1 LASFSRKIDGWLLK
15 ICVVA
20 VNEIFT
26 FAAGTS
32 FQEQP
37 IIMLKLKSVRPEWV
51 TLIASAFLL
60 SGFNSVLWQH
70 LFDITAADGQGIAM
84 RVAFGVMILAV
95 FNIVLT
101 LLAFRFV
108 MKPVLTLIFLVSA
121 GVAYFMS
128 QYGVLIDA
136 GMLRN
141 FAETNATEV
150 RDLLSVKLFV
160 YIALLGILPSWLLW
174 QIPVNYRRWHRE
186 LLSKVL
192 VSVASVAVIGGVAL
206 VNYQGLSSLFRN
218 HHELRLMVVPSNYIG
233 ASVGYLR
240 EQVVSARQPFTK
252 LGEDAQRNPAWQT
265 HGRKS
270 LTVLVVGESARAE
283 NFGILGYHRDTTP
296 KLDKEAGLIAFTDVH
311 SCGTETAVSV
321 PCMFSNMGRKDYNAS
336 KAKNEEGLLDVLK
349 HAGLEVIW
357 RDNQSGC
364 KGTCDRVT
372 VDDVS
377 NLKDPVLCANSE
389 CRDEILLQ
397 GLQHFIDTLDKDTV
411 LVLHQMGSHGPEYFK
426 RYPKEYE
433 HFTPV
438 CESNALNNCS
448 RESIVN
454 GYDNTLVYTDHV
466 LSTLIDLLRSNQ
478 DKVDTAMLY
487 LSDHG
492 ESLGE
497 YNLFLHGTPYM
508 LAPEQ
513 QKHVAMLAWFSDSYQ
528 KSFSVDTH
536 CLQLS
541 REKPL
546 SQDNLFHSM
555 LGLLEVNSK
564 VYNPQLDMFAGC
576 RGAVI
581 DGVLAKE

>member
-1 LASFSRKIDGWLLK
+1 MFKIK
-15 ICVVA
+15 
-20 VNEIFT
+20 
-26 FAAGTS
+26 AA
-32 FQEQP
+32 
-37 IIMLKLKSVRPEWV
+37 RPEWV

-60 SGFNSVLWQH
+60 AGYNAVLWQH
-70 LFDITAADGQGIAM
+70 LFDITASDVRGIGM
-84 RVAFGVMILAV
+84 RVAFGVMILCA
-95 FNIVLT
+95 FNLILT
-101 LLAFRFV
+101 LLAFRPVF
-108 MKPVLTLIFLVSA
+108 KPVLTLMFMASA

-128 QYGVLIDA
+128 QYGVLVDA

-141 FAETNATEV
+141 FAETNASEV
-150 RDLLSVKLFV
+150 RDLLSIKLLA
-160 YIALLGILPSWLLW
+160 YNLLLGVLPSFILW
-174 QIPVNYRRWHRE
+174 KTPISYRRWHRE

-192 VSVASVAVIGGVAL
+192 VAGASAVVIGGVAL

-233 ASVGYLR
+233 ASIGYLR
-240 EQVVSARQPFTK
+240 EQVKSAQQPFVK
-252 LGEDAQRNPAWQT
+252 LGEDAQRNPTWQT

-283 NFGILGYHRDTTP
+283 NFGILGYGRDTTP
-296 KLDKEAGLIAFTDVH
+296 KLDQEAGLIAFTDVH

-321 PCMFSNMGRKDYNAS
+321 PCMFSNMGRKDYDAS

-349 HAGLEVIW
+349 HAGLDVIW

-372 VDDVS
+372 LEDVS
-377 NLKDPVLCANSE
+377 NFKDPVLCANSE

-433 HFTPV
+433 RFTPV

-466 LSTLIDLLRSNQ
+466 LSTLIDLLRNNQ
-478 DKVDTAMLY
+478 EKVDTAMLY

-497 YNLFLHGTPYM
+497 YNLYLHGTPYM
-508 LAPEQ
+508 LAPDQ

-528 KSFSVDTH
+528 KAFSVDTH

-564 VYNPQLDMFAGC
+564 VYNPDLDLFAGC
-576 RGAVI
+576 RGAVV
-581 DGVLAKE
+581 DGVLAKD

>member
-1 LASFSRKIDGWLLK
+1 
-15 ICVVA
+15 
-20 VNEIFT
+20 
-26 FAAGTS
+26 
-32 FQEQP
+32 
-37 IIMLKLKSVRPEWV
+37 MLKLKAVRPEWV

-60 SGFNSVLWQH
+60 IGCNVVLWQH
-70 LFDITAADGQGIAM
+70 LFEITGADGKGIAM
-84 RVAFGVMILAV
+84 RVAFGVMILAA

-101 LLAFRFV
+101 FLAFRPLL
-108 MKPVLTLIFLVSA
+108 KPLLTLIFLVSA
-121 GVAYFMS
+121 SVAYFMS
-128 QYGVLIDA
+128 QYGVMIDA
-136 GMLRN
+136 GMFRN

-150 RDLLSVKLFV
+150 RDLLSLKLFA
-160 YIALLGILPSWLLW
+160 YILLLGVLPSFLLW
-174 QIPVNYRRWHRE
+174 KLPINYRRWHRE
-186 LLSKVL
+186 LLSKVI

-206 VNYQGLSSLFRN
+206 ANYQGLSSLFRN
-218 HHELRLMVVPSNYIG
+218 HHEIRLMLVPSNYIG
-233 ASVGYLR
+233 ASAGYLR
-240 EQVVSARQPFTK
+240 EQVVSAQQPFVK
-252 LGEDAQRNPAWQT
+252 IGEDAQRNPDLKLQP
-265 HGRKS
+265 RKS

-283 NFGILGYHRDTTP
+283 NFGILGYNRDTTP
-296 KLDKEAGLIAFTDVH
+296 QLDKEAGLIAFTDVH

-321 PCMFSNMGRKDYNAS
+321 PCMFSNMGRKDYDAS

-349 HAGLEVIW
+349 RAGIDVIW

-372 VDDVS
+372 LQDVS
-377 NLKDPVLCANSE
+377 NLKDPALCANSE

-397 GLQHFIDTLDKDTV
+397 GLQSFIDHLDKDTV

-466 LSTLIDLLRSNQ
+466 LSSLIDVLRSNQ

-513 QKHVAMLAWFSDSYQ
+513 QKHVAMLAWFSDNYQ
-528 KSFSVDTH
+528 KAYSVDTH
-536 CLQLS
+536 CLQMS
-541 REKPL
+541 RDKPL

-555 LGLLEVNSK
+555 LGLLEVKSK
-564 VYNPQLDMFAGC
+564 VYQPDLDMFAGC

>member
-1 LASFSRKIDGWLLK
+1 
-15 ICVVA
+15 
-20 VNEIFT
+20 
-26 FAAGTS
+26 
-32 FQEQP
+32 
-37 IIMLKLKSVRPEWV
+37 MLKLKAVRPEWV
-51 TLIASAFLL
+51 TLFASAFLL
-60 SGFNSVLWQH
+60 LGFNLVLWQH
-70 LFDITAADGQGIAM
+70 LFEITAADGKGIAM
-84 RVAFGVMILAV
+84 RVAFGVMILAA

-101 LLAFRFV
+101 LFAFRPLL
-108 MKPVLTLIFLVSA
+108 KPVLTLLFFVSA

-128 QYGVLIDA
+128 QYGVMIDA
-136 GMLRN
+136 GMFRN
-141 FAETNATEV
+141 FAETNVTEV
-150 RDLLSVKLFV
+150 RDLLSLKLFA
-160 YIALLGILPSWLLW
+160 YIVLLGVLPCLWLW
-174 QIPVNYRRWHRE
+174 KVPVIYRRWHRE
-186 LLSKVL
+186 LFSKVV
-192 VSVASVAVIGGVAL
+192 VSAASAAVIGVVAL
-206 VNYQGLSSLFRN
+206 ANYQGLSSLFRN
-218 HHELRLMVVPSNYIG
+218 HHEIRLMLVPSNYIG
-233 ASVGYLR
+233 ASIGYLQ
-240 EQVVSARQPFTK
+240 EQVVSAQQPFIK
-252 LGEDAQRNPAWQT
+252 IGEDAQRNPDLQFQP
-265 HGRKS
+265 RKS
-270 LTVLVVGESARAE
+270 LTVLVVGESARAQ
-283 NFGILGYHRDTTP
+283 NFGILGYDRDTTP
-296 KLDKEAGLIAFTDVH
+296 QLNKEAGLIAFTDVH

-321 PCMFSNMGRKDYNAS
+321 PCMFSNMGRKNYNAS

-349 HAGLEVIW
+349 RAGIDVIW

-372 VDDVS
+372 VQDVS
-377 NLKDPVLCANSE
+377 KLQDPALCANSE

-397 GLQHFIDTLDKDTV
+397 GLQNFIDHLDKDTV
-411 LVLHQMGSHGPEYFK
+411 LVLHQMGSHCPDYFK

-466 LSTLIDLLRSNQ
+466 LASLIDVLRSNQ

-513 QKHVAMLAWFSDSYQ
+513 QKHVAMLAWFSDNYQ
-528 KSFSVDTH
+528 KAYSVDTH
-536 CLQLS
+536 CLQMS
-541 REKPL
+541 RDKPL

-555 LGLLEVNSK
+555 LGLLEVRSS
-564 VYNPQLDMFAGC
+564 VYQPALDMFAGC

>member
-1 LASFSRKIDGWLLK
+1 MLK
-15 ICVVA
+15 INA
-20 VNEIFT
+20 
-26 FAAGTS
+26 
-32 FQEQP
+32 
-37 IIMLKLKSVRPEWV
+37 VRPEWV
-51 TLIASAFLL
+51 TLIASTLLLTAFNL
-60 SGFNSVLWQH
+60 VLWQH
-70 LFDITAADGQGIAM
+70 LFAITASDGKGLAM
-84 RVAFGVMILAV
+84 RVAFGVMILAA
-95 FNIVLT
+95 FNLVLT
-101 LLAFRFV
+101 LLAFRAV
-108 MKPVLTLIFLVSA
+108 MKPMLTLIFMVSA

-128 QYGVLIDA
+128 QYGVLIDI

-141 FAETNATEV
+141 FAQTNATEV
-150 RDLLSVKLFV
+150 RDLLSIKLIV
-160 YIALLGILPSWLLW
+160 YMLLLGILPSWLLW
-174 QIPVNYRRWHRE
+174 KTPISYRRWRHE

-192 VSVASVAVIGGVAL
+192 ISVASVAVVGSVAL
-206 VNYQGLSSLFRN
+206 INYQGLSSLFRN

-233 ASVGYLR
+233 ATASYLR
-240 EQVVSARQPFTK
+240 EQVVSARQPFVK
-252 LGEDAQRNPAWQT
+252 VGEDAERAPAWQT
-265 HGRKS
+265 HARRS

-283 NFGILGYHRDTTP
+283 NFGILGYDRDTTP
-296 KLDKEAGLIAFTDVH
+296 TLDKEPGLIAFTDVH

-321 PCMFSNMGRKDYNAS
+321 PCMFSNMGRKAYDAS
-336 KAKNEEGLLDVLK
+336 TAKNEESLLDVLK
-349 HAGLEVIW
+349 HAGLDVIW

-372 VDDVS
+372 FQDVS
-377 NLKDPVLCANSE
+377 NLKDPVLCAHSE

-426 RYPKEYE
+426 RYPKAYE
-433 HFTPV
+433 RFTPV
-438 CESNALNNCS
+438 CDSNALNNCS

-478 DKVDTAMLY
+478 DKIDTAMLY

-497 YNLFLHGTPYM
+497 YNLFLHGTPYL

-528 KSFSVDTH
+528 QSFSVDTH

-541 REKPL
+541 RDKPL

-555 LGLLEVNSK
+555 LGLLEIHSK
-564 VYNPQLDMFAGC
+564 VYHQDLDLFAGC

>member
-1 LASFSRKIDGWLLK
+1 
-15 ICVVA
+15 
-20 VNEIFT
+20 
-26 FAAGTS
+26 
-32 FQEQP
+32 
-37 IIMLKLKSVRPEWV
+37 MLKLKAVRPEWV

-60 SGFNSVLWQH
+60 IGCNVVLWQH
-70 LFDITAADGQGIAM
+70 LFEITGADGKGIAM
-84 RVAFGVMILAV
+84 RVAFGVMILAA

-101 LLAFRFV
+101 FLAFRPLL
-108 MKPVLTLIFLVSA
+108 KPLLTLIFLVSA
-121 GVAYFMS
+121 SVAYFMS
-128 QYGVLIDA
+128 QYGVMIDA
-136 GMLRN
+136 GMFRN

-150 RDLLSVKLFV
+150 RDLLSLKLFA
-160 YIALLGILPSWLLW
+160 YILLLGVLPSFLLW
-174 QIPVNYRRWHRE
+174 KLPINYRRWHRE
-186 LLSKVL
+186 LLSKVI

-206 VNYQGLSSLFRN
+206 ANYQGLSSLFRN
-218 HHELRLMVVPSNYIG
+218 HHEIRLMLVPSNYIG
-233 ASVGYLR
+233 ASAGYLR
-240 EQVVSARQPFTK
+240 EQVVSAQQPFVK
-252 LGEDAQRNPAWQT
+252 IGEDAQRNPDLNLQP
-265 HGRKS
+265 RKS

-283 NFGILGYHRDTTP
+283 NFGILGYNRDTTP
-296 KLDKEAGLIAFTDVH
+296 QLDKEAGLIAFTDVH

-321 PCMFSNMGRKDYNAS
+321 PCMFSNMGRKDYDAS

-349 HAGLEVIW
+349 RAGIDVIW

-372 VDDVS
+372 LQDVS
-377 NLKDPVLCANSE
+377 NLKDPALCANSE

-397 GLQHFIDTLDKDTV
+397 GLQSFIDHLDKDTV

-466 LSTLIDLLRSNQ
+466 LSSLIDVLRSNQ

-513 QKHVAMLAWFSDSYQ
+513 QKHVAMLAWFSDNYQ
-528 KSFSVDTH
+528 KAYSVDTH
-536 CLQLS
+536 CLQMS
-541 REKPL
+541 RDKPL

-555 LGLLEVNSK
+555 LGLLEVKSK
-564 VYNPQLDMFAGC
+564 VYQSDLDMFAGC

>member
-1 LASFSRKIDGWLLK
+1 
-15 ICVVA
+15 
-20 VNEIFT
+20 
-26 FAAGTS
+26 
-32 FQEQP
+32 
-37 IIMLKLKSVRPEWV
+37 MLKLQAVRPEWV
-51 TLIASAFLL
+51 TLCASAFFLA
-60 SGFNSVLWQH
+60 GFNFVLWQH
-70 LFDITAADGQGIAM
+70 LFAITSTDAKGIAL
-84 RVAFGVMILAV
+84 RVAFGAMIFAA

-101 LLAFRFV
+101 FLAFRRV
-108 MKPVLTLIFLVSA
+108 LKPVLILLFLISA
-121 GVAYFMS
+121 SVAYFMS

-141 FAETNATEV
+141 FAETNVTEV
-150 RDLLSVKLFV
+150 RDLLSLKLLA
-160 YIALLGILPSWLLW
+160 YIVFLGVVPSWILW
-174 QIPVNYRRWHRE
+174 KVPVDYRRWHRE
-186 LLSKVL
+186 LFSKVI
-192 VSVASVAVIGGVAL
+192 VSFASVAVIGGVAL
-206 VNYQGLSSLFRN
+206 ANYQGLSSLFRN
-218 HHELRLMVVPSNYIG
+218 HHELRLMLVPSNYIG
-233 ASVGYLR
+233 ASAGYLR
-240 EQVVSARQPFTK
+240 EQVASAQQPFVK
-252 LGEDAQRNPAWQT
+252 IGEDAQRDVASQNHP
-265 HGRKS
+265 RKS

-283 NFGILGYHRDTTP
+283 NFGILGYDRDTTP
-296 KLDKEAGLIAFTDVH
+296 TLDKEAGLIAFTDVH

-321 PCMFSNMGRKDYNAS
+321 PCMFSNMGRKNYDAS

-349 HAGLEVIW
+349 RAGIDVIW

-364 KGTCDRVT
+364 KDTCNRVT
-372 VDDVS
+372 VQNVS
-377 NLKDPVLCANSE
+377 NLKDPTLCANSE

-397 GLQHFIDTLDKDTV
+397 GLQGFIDHLDKDTV

-466 LSTLIDLLRSNQ
+466 LSSLIDVLRSNQ

-528 KSFSVDTH
+528 KSYSVDTH
-536 CLQLS
+536 CLQMS
-541 REKPL
+541 RDKPL

-555 LGLLEVNSK
+555 LGLLEVHSS
-564 VYNPQLDMFAGC
+564 VYQQDLDMFAGC

>member
-1 LASFSRKIDGWLLK
+1 
-15 ICVVA
+15 
-20 VNEIFT
+20 
-26 FAAGTS
+26 
-32 FQEQP
+32 
-37 IIMLKLKSVRPEWV
+37 MLKFKAVRPEWV
-51 TLIASAFLL
+51 TLVSSAFLL
-60 SGFNSVLWQH
+60 AGFNLVLWQH
-70 LFDITAADGQGIAM
+70 LFDITAADGQGIVM
-84 RVAFGVMILAV
+84 RVAFGLMILAA

-101 LLAFRFV
+101 LLAFRPV
-108 MKPVLTLIFLVSA
+108 MKPVLTLIFLISA

-150 RDLLSVKLFV
+150 RDLLSLKLLV
-160 YIALLGILPSWLLW
+160 YILLLGVLPSWLLW
-174 QIPVNYRRWHRE
+174 KIPVNYRRWHRE

-233 ASVGYLR
+233 ASFGYLR
-240 EQVVSARQPFTK
+240 EQVVSARQPFAK
-252 LGEDAQRNPAWQT
+252 LGEDAQKKPAWQA
-265 HGRKS
+265 HDRKS

-283 NFGILGYHRDTTP
+283 NFGILGYDRDTTP
-296 KLDKEAGLIAFTDVH
+296 KLSKESGLIAFTDVH

-321 PCMFSNMGRKDYNAS
+321 PCMFSNMGRKDYDAS
-336 KAKNEEGLLDVLK
+336 KAKNQEGLLDVLK

-397 GLQHFIDTLDKDTV
+397 GMQHFIDTLNKDTV

-478 DKVDTAMLY
+478 GKVDTAMLY

-536 CLQLS
+536 CLQQN

-555 LGLLEVNSK
+555 LGLLEVNST
-564 VYNPQLDMFAGC
+564 VYNPGLDMFAGC
-576 RGAVI
+576 RGAMG
-581 DGVLAKE
+581 DGVLAKK

>member
-1 LASFSRKIDGWLLK
+1 
-15 ICVVA
+15 
-20 VNEIFT
+20 
-26 FAAGTS
+26 
-32 FQEQP
+32 
-37 IIMLKLKSVRPEWV
+37 MLKFKAVRPEWV
-51 TLIASAFLL
+51 TLVSSAFLL
-60 SGFNSVLWQH
+60 AGFNLVLWQH
-70 LFDITAADGQGIAM
+70 LFDITAADGQGIVM
-84 RVAFGVMILAV
+84 RVAFGLMILAA

-101 LLAFRFV
+101 LLAFRPV
-108 MKPVLTLIFLVSA
+108 MKPVLTLIFLISA

-150 RDLLSVKLFV
+150 RDLLSLKLFV
-160 YIALLGILPSWLLW
+160 YIVLLGVLPSWLLW
-174 QIPVNYRRWHRE
+174 KTPVNYRRWHRE

-233 ASVGYLR
+233 ASFGYLR
-240 EQVVSARQPFTK
+240 EQVVSARQPFAK
-252 LGEDAQRNPAWQT
+252 LGEDAQKKPAWQA
-265 HGRKS
+265 HDRKS

-283 NFGILGYHRDTTP
+283 NFGILGYDRDTTP
-296 KLDKEAGLIAFTDVH
+296 KLSKESGLIAFTDVH

-321 PCMFSNMGRKDYNAS
+321 PCMFSNMGRKDYDAS
-336 KAKNEEGLLDVLK
+336 KAKNQEGLLDVLK
-349 HAGLEVIW
+349 RAGLEVIW

-377 NLKDPVLCANSE
+377 DLKDPVLCANSE

-397 GLQHFIDTLDKDTV
+397 GMQHFIDTLNKDTV

-478 DKVDTAMLY
+478 GKVDTAMLY

-555 LGLLEVNSK
+555 LGLLEVNST
-564 VYNPQLDMFAGC
+564 VYNPGLDMFAGC
-576 RGAVI
+576 RGAMG
-581 DGVLAKE
+581 DGVLAKK

>member
-1 LASFSRKIDGWLLK
+1 MLK
-15 ICVVA
+15 IKA
-20 VNEIFT
+20 
-26 FAAGTS
+26 
-32 FQEQP
+32 
-37 IIMLKLKSVRPEWV
+37 VRPEWV

-60 SGFNSVLWQH
+60 TGFNLVLWQH
-70 LFDITAADGQGIAM
+70 LFEITASDVKGMVM
-84 RVAFGVMILAV
+84 RAAFGVMILAA

-101 LLAFRFV
+101 LLAFRPV
-108 MKPVLTLIFLVSA
+108 MKPVLTLIFMVSA

-141 FAETNATEV
+141 FAETNVTEV
-150 RDLLSVKLFV
+150 RGLLSIKLLV
-160 YIALLGILPSWLLW
+160 YIVLLGILPSWLLW
-174 QIPVNYRRWHRE
+174 VTPVNYRRWHRE
-186 LLSKVL
+186 LLSKLL
-192 VSVASVAVIGGVAL
+192 VSIASVAVLGGVAL

-218 HHELRLMVVPSNYIG
+218 HHELRLMVVPSNYMG
-233 ASVGYLR
+233 ASFGYLR
-240 EQVVSARQPFTK
+240 EQVVSARQPFVK
-252 LGEDAQRNPAWQT
+252 IGEDAERNPTGQT
-265 HGRKS
+265 HARKS

-283 NFGILGYHRDTTP
+283 NFGVLGYNRDTTP
-296 KLDKEAGLIAFTDVH
+296 RLEKEAGLIAFTDVH

-321 PCMFSNMGRKDYNAS
+321 PCMFSNMGRKDYNPS

-349 HAGLEVIW
+349 HAGLDVIW

-372 VDDVS
+372 LDDVS

-426 RYPKEYE
+426 RYPKAFE

-454 GYDNTLVYTDHV
+454 GYDNTLVYTDYV

-508 LAPEQ
+508 LAPDQ

-528 KSFSVDTH
+528 KSYSVDTH

-564 VYNPQLDMFAGC
+564 VYNPDLDMFAGC

>member
-1 LASFSRKIDGWLLK
+1 
-15 ICVVA
+15 
-20 VNEIFT
+20 
-26 FAAGTS
+26 
-32 FQEQP
+32 
-37 IIMLKLKSVRPEWV
+37 MLKLKAVRPEWV

-60 SGFNSVLWQH
+60 IGCNVVLWQH
-70 LFDITAADGQGIAM
+70 LFEITAADGKGIAM
-84 RVAFGVMILAV
+84 RVAFGVMILAA

-101 LLAFRFV
+101 LLAFRPLL
-108 MKPVLTLIFLVSA
+108 KPLLTLIFLISA

-128 QYGVLIDA
+128 QYGVMIDA
-136 GMLRN
+136 GMFRN

-150 RDLLSVKLFV
+150 RDLLSLKLFA
-160 YIALLGILPSWLLW
+160 YILLLGVLPSWLLW
-174 QIPVNYRRWHRE
+174 KVPVNYRRWHRE
-186 LLSKVL
+186 LFSKVI
-192 VSVASVAVIGGVAL
+192 VSVASAAVIGGVAL
-206 VNYQGLSSLFRN
+206 ANYQGLSSLFRN
-218 HHELRLMVVPSNYIG
+218 HHEIRLMLVPSNYIG
-233 ASVGYLR
+233 ASAGYLR
-240 EQVVSARQPFTK
+240 EQVVSARQPFIK
-252 LGEDAQRNPAWQT
+252 IGEDAERNPDFKFQP
-265 HGRKS
+265 RKS

-296 KLDKEAGLIAFTDVH
+296 TLDKEAGLIAFTDVH

-321 PCMFSNMGRKDYNAS
+321 PCMFSNMGRKDYDAS

-349 HAGLEVIW
+349 RAGIDVIW

-372 VDDVS
+372 LQDVS
-377 NLKDPVLCANSE
+377 NLKDPALCANSE

-397 GLQHFIDTLDKDTV
+397 GLQSFIDHLDKDTV

-466 LSTLIDLLRSNQ
+466 LSSLIDLLRSNQ

-513 QKHVAMLAWFSDSYQ
+513 QKHVAMLAWFSDNYQ
-528 KSFSVDTH
+528 KAYSVDTH
-536 CLQLS
+536 CLQMS
-541 REKPL
+541 RDKPL

-555 LGLLEVNSK
+555 LGLLEVKSK
-564 VYNPQLDMFAGC
+564 VYQPGLDMFAGC

-581 DGVLAKE
+581 DGVLAKD

>member
-1 LASFSRKIDGWLLK
+1 
-15 ICVVA
+15 
-20 VNEIFT
+20 
-26 FAAGTS
+26 
-32 FQEQP
+32 
-37 IIMLKLKSVRPEWV
+37 MLTIKAVRPEWV
-51 TLIASAFLL
+51 TLVASAFLL
-60 SGFNSVLWQH
+60 VGFNFILWQH
-70 LFDITAADGQGIAM
+70 LLVITAADGRGLLLCL
-84 RVAFGVMILAV
+84 AFAV
-95 FNIVLT
+95 IVFCAFNLVLT
-101 LLAFRFV
+101 LLAFR
-108 MKPVLTLIFLVSA
+108 PVLKPLLMLLFMISA
-121 GVAYFMS
+121 GVAYFMA
-128 QYGVLIDA
+128 QYGVLMDA

-150 RDLLSVKLFV
+150 RDLLSLKLFV
-160 YIALLGILPSWLLW
+160 YIGLLGVLPSWLLFKTP
-174 QIPVNYRRWHRE
+174 ISYRRWPRE
-186 LLSKVL
+186 LLSKLL
-192 VSVASVAVIGGVAL
+192 VGVASVAVLGAVAMI
-206 VNYQGLSSLFRN
+206 NYQGLSSLFRN
-218 HHELRLMVVPSNYIG
+218 HHELHLMVVPSNYIG
-233 ASVGYLR
+233 ASFGYLR
-240 EQVVSARQPFTK
+240 EQVASAKQPFIT
-252 LGEDAQRNPAWQT
+252 LGEDASRNPAWQT
-265 HGRKS
+265 HARKS

-296 KLDKEAGLIAFTDVH
+296 QLDKEAGLIAFTDVH

-321 PCMFSNMGRKDYNAS
+321 PCMFSNMGRKNYDAS

-349 HAGLEVIW
+349 RAGLEVIW

-372 VDDVS
+372 LQDVS
-377 NLKDPVLCANSE
+377 NLKDPSLCANSE

-466 LSTLIDLLRSNQ
+466 LSMLIDLLRANQ

-536 CLQLS
+536 CLQMS
-541 REKPL
+541 RDKPL

-564 VYNPQLDMFAGC
+564 VYNQDLDMFASC
-576 RGAVI
+576 RSAVI
-581 DGVLAKE
+581 DGVLAKD

>member
-1 LASFSRKIDGWLLK
+1 MI
-15 ICVVA
+15 
-20 VNEIFT
+20 
-26 FAAGTS
+26 FAA
-32 FQEQP
+32 
-37 IIMLKLKSVRPEWV
+37 
-51 TLIASAFLL
+51 
-60 SGFNSVLWQH
+60 
-70 LFDITAADGQGIAM
+70 
-84 RVAFGVMILAV
+84 

-101 LLAFRFV
+101 LLAFRPLL
-108 MKPVLTLIFLVSA
+108 KPVLTLLFMISA

-150 RDLLSVKLFV
+150 RGLLSIKLLI
-160 YIALLGILPSWLLW
+160 YIVLLGVLPSLVLW
-174 QIPVNYRRWHRE
+174 KTSINYRRWHRE
-186 LLSKVL
+186 LVSKVL

-233 ASVGYLR
+233 ASLGYLR
-240 EQVVSARQPFTK
+240 EQVASARQPFVAV
-252 LGEDAQRNPAWQT
+252 GVDAERNPVWQA

-283 NFGILGYHRDTTP
+283 NFGILGYDRDTTP
-296 KLDKEAGLIAFTDVH
+296 NLDKQPGLIAFTDVH

-349 HAGLEVIW
+349 RAGLDVIW

-372 VDDVS
+372 LQDVS
-377 NLKDPVLCANSE
+377 NLKDPVLCANNE

-411 LVLHQMGSHGPEYFK
+411 LVLHQMGSHGPEYYK

-433 HFTPV
+433 RFTPV

-466 LSTLIDLLRSNQ
+466 LSTLIDVLRSNQ

-536 CLQLS
+536 CLQMS

-564 VYNPQLDMFAGC
+564 VYNQDLDMFAGC

>member
-1 LASFSRKIDGWLLK
+1 MPLIKA
-15 ICVVA
+15 
-20 VNEIFT
+20 
-26 FAAGTS
+26 
-32 FQEQP
+32 
-37 IIMLKLKSVRPEWV
+37 VRPEWV
-51 TLIASAFLL
+51 TLVASAFLL
-60 SGFNSVLWQH
+60 LGFNVVLWQH
-70 LFDITAADGQGIAM
+70 LQAITTADARGLLM
-84 RVAFGVMILAV
+84 CLAFGVMIFCA
-95 FNIVLT
+95 FNLVLT
-101 LLAFRFV
+101 LVAFRPV
-108 MKPVLTLIFLVSA
+108 LKPVLMVLFLISA
-121 GVAYFMS
+121 GVAYFMA

-150 RDLLSVKLFV
+150 RDLLSLKLFA
-160 YIALLGILPSWLLW
+160 YIGLLGVLPSWLLFKTP
-174 QIPVNYRRWHRE
+174 INYRRWPKD
-186 LLSKVL
+186 LLSKLL
-192 VSVASVAVIGGVAL
+192 VGVASAAVIGVVAL
-206 VNYQGLSSLFRN
+206 ANYQGLSSLFRN
-218 HHELRLMVVPSNYIG
+218 HHELRLMIVPSNYIG
-233 ASVGYLR
+233 ASIGYLR
-240 EQVVSARQPFTK
+240 EQVASAKQPFIA
-252 LGEDAQRNPAWQT
+252 LGEDAIRNPAWQT
-265 HGRKS
+265 HARKS

-283 NFGILGYHRDTTP
+283 NFGILGYNRDTTP
-296 KLDKEAGLIAFTDVH
+296 KLNKEAGLIAFTDVH

-321 PCMFSNMGRKDYNAS
+321 PCMFSNMGRKNYDAS

-349 HAGLEVIW
+349 RAGLDVIW

-372 VDDVS
+372 LQDVS
-377 NLKDPVLCANSE
+377 NLKDPALCASSE

-466 LSTLIDLLRSNQ
+466 LSTLIDLLRANQ

-564 VYNPQLDMFAGC
+564 VYNPDLDMFASC

-581 DGVLAKE
+581 DGVLARE

>member
-1 LASFSRKIDGWLLK
+1 MLK
-15 ICVVA
+15 IKA
-20 VNEIFT
+20 
-26 FAAGTS
+26 
-32 FQEQP
+32 
-37 IIMLKLKSVRPEWV
+37 VRPEWV
-51 TLIASAFLL
+51 TLIASALL
-60 SGFNSVLWQH
+60 LTAFNLVLWQH
-70 LFDITAADGQGIAM
+70 LFAITASDGKGLVM
-84 RVAFGVMILAV
+84 RVAFGVMILAA
-95 FNIVLT
+95 FNLVLT
-101 LLAFRFV
+101 LLAFRGV
-108 MKPVLTLIFLVSA
+108 MKPVLTLIFMVSA

-128 QYGVLIDA
+128 QYGVLIDI

-141 FAETNATEV
+141 FAQTNATEV
-150 RDLLSVKLFV
+150 RDLLSIKLLV
-160 YIALLGILPSWLLW
+160 YILLLGILPSWLLW
-174 QIPVNYRRWHRE
+174 KTPISYRRWHRE

-192 VSVASVAVIGGVAL
+192 VCAASVAVLGGVAL
-206 VNYQGLSSLFRN
+206 INYQGLSSLFRN

-233 ASVGYLR
+233 ASASYLR
-240 EQVVSARQPFTK
+240 EQVVSAQQPFVK
-252 LGEDAQRNPAWQT
+252 VGEDAERNPAWQT
-265 HGRKS
+265 HARKS

-283 NFGILGYHRDTTP
+283 NFGILGYDRDTTP

-336 KAKNEEGLLDVLK
+336 QAKNEESLLDVLK
-349 HAGLEVIW
+349 RAGLDVIW

-372 VDDVS
+372 LQDVS

-433 HFTPV
+433 RFTPV
-438 CESNALNNCS
+438 CDSNALNNCS

-497 YNLFLHGTPYM
+497 YNLFLHGTPYL

-513 QKHVAMLAWFSDSYQ
+513 QKHVAMLAWFSDTYQ

-541 REKPL
+541 RQQPL

-555 LGLLEVNSK
+555 LGLLEVKSK
-564 VYNPQLDMFAGC
+564 VYNQDLDMFAGC

>member
-1 LASFSRKIDGWLLK
+1 
-15 ICVVA
+15 
-20 VNEIFT
+20 
-26 FAAGTS
+26 
-32 FQEQP
+32 
-37 IIMLKLKSVRPEWV
+37 MLKFKAVRPEWV
-51 TLIASAFLL
+51 TLVSSAFLL
-60 SGFNSVLWQH
+60 AGFNLVLWQH
-70 LFDITAADGQGIAM
+70 LFDITAADGQGIVM
-84 RVAFGVMILAV
+84 RVAFGLMILAA

-101 LLAFRFV
+101 LLAFRPV
-108 MKPVLTLIFLVSA
+108 MKPVLTLIFLISA

-150 RDLLSVKLFV
+150 RDLLSLKLFV
-160 YIALLGILPSWLLW
+160 YIVLLGVLPSWLLW
-174 QIPVNYRRWHRE
+174 KIPVNYRRWHRE

-233 ASVGYLR
+233 ASFGYLR
-240 EQVVSARQPFTK
+240 EQVVSARQPFAK
-252 LGEDAQRNPAWQT
+252 LGEDAQKKPAWQA
-265 HGRKS
+265 HDRKS

-283 NFGILGYHRDTTP
+283 NFGILGYDRDTTP
-296 KLDKEAGLIAFTDVH
+296 KLSKESGLIAFTDVH

-321 PCMFSNMGRKDYNAS
+321 PCMFSNMGRKDYDAS
-336 KAKNEEGLLDVLK
+336 KAKNQEGLLDVLK
-349 HAGLEVIW
+349 RAGLEVIW

-377 NLKDPVLCANSE
+377 DLKDPVLCANSE

-397 GLQHFIDTLDKDTV
+397 GMQHFIDTLNKDTV

-478 DKVDTAMLY
+478 GKVDTAMLY

-555 LGLLEVNSK
+555 LGLLEVNST
-564 VYNPQLDMFAGC
+564 VYNPGLDMFAGC
-576 RGAVI
+576 RGAMG
-581 DGVLAKE
+581 DGVLAKK

>member
-1 LASFSRKIDGWLLK
+1 
-15 ICVVA
+15 
-20 VNEIFT
+20 
-26 FAAGTS
+26 
-32 FQEQP
+32 
-37 IIMLKLKSVRPEWV
+37 MLKLKAVRPEWV
-51 TLIASAFLL
+51 TLFASAFLL
-60 SGFNSVLWQH
+60 AGFNFVLWQH
-70 LFDITAADGQGIAM
+70 LFDITAADGKGIAL
-84 RVAFGVMILAV
+84 RIAFGVMIFAAY
-95 FNIVLT
+95 NIVLT
-101 LLAFRFV
+101 LLAFRPV
-108 MKPVLTLIFLVSA
+108 LKPVLTLLFMVSA
-121 GVAYFMS
+121 GVDYFMS
-128 QYGVLIDA
+128 QYGVMIDA
-136 GMLRN
+136 GMFRN

-150 RDLLSVKLFV
+150 RDLLSLKLLA
-160 YIALLGILPSWLLW
+160 YIFFLGVLPSWLLW
-174 QIPVNYRRWHRE
+174 KVPVNYRRWHRE
-186 LLSKVL
+186 LLSKVV

-206 VNYQGLSSLFRN
+206 ANYQGLSSLFRN
-218 HHELRLMVVPSNYIG
+218 HHEIRLMLVPSNYIG
-233 ASVGYLR
+233 ASAGYLR
-240 EQVVSARQPFTK
+240 EQVASVHQPFVTI
-252 LGEDAQRNPAWQT
+252 GEDAQRNAAVQNHP
-265 HGRKS
+265 RKS

-283 NFGILGYHRDTTP
+283 NFGILGYGRDTTP

-321 PCMFSNMGRKDYNAS
+321 PCMFSNMGRKNYDAS

-349 HAGLEVIW
+349 RAGIDVIW

-372 VDDVS
+372 LQDVS
-377 NLKDPVLCANSE
+377 NLKDPALCANSE

-397 GLQHFIDTLDKDTV
+397 GLQSFIDHLDKDTV

-466 LSTLIDLLRSNQ
+466 LSSLIDVLRSNQ

-528 KSFSVDTH
+528 KSYSVDTH
-536 CLQLS
+536 CLQMS
-541 REKPL
+541 RDKPL

-555 LGLLEVNSK
+555 LGLLEVQSK
-564 VYNPQLDMFAGC
+564 VYQPDLDMFAGC

-581 DGVLAKE
+581 DGVLAKD

>member
-1 LASFSRKIDGWLLK
+1 MLK
-15 ICVVA
+15 IKA
-20 VNEIFT
+20 
-26 FAAGTS
+26 
-32 FQEQP
+32 
-37 IIMLKLKSVRPEWV
+37 VRPEWV

-60 SGFNSVLWQH
+60 TGFNLVLWQH
-70 LFDITAADGQGIAM
+70 LFEITASDGKGMAM
-84 RVAFGVMILAV
+84 RAAFGLLILAA

-101 LLAFRFV
+101 LLAFRLV
-108 MKPVLTLIFLVSA
+108 MKPALTLIFMVSA

-141 FAETNATEV
+141 FAETNVTEV
-150 RDLLSVKLFV
+150 RDLLSIKLFV
-160 YIALLGILPSWLLW
+160 YIVLLGILPSWLLW
-174 QIPVNYRRWHRE
+174 LTPVNYRRWHRE

-192 VSVASVAVIGGVAL
+192 VSVASVAVLGGVAL

-218 HHELRLMVVPSNYIG
+218 HHELRLMVVPSNYMG
-233 ASVGYLR
+233 ASFSYLR
-240 EQVVSARQPFTK
+240 EQVASARQPFVK
-252 LGEDAQRNPAWQT
+252 IGEDAQRSPSWQT
-265 HGRKS
+265 HARKS

-283 NFGILGYHRDTTP
+283 NFGVLGYNRDTTP
-296 KLDKEAGLIAFTDVH
+296 TLEKEAGLIAFTDVH

-321 PCMFSNMGRKDYNAS
+321 PCMFSNMGRKDYNPS

-349 HAGLEVIW
+349 RAGLQVIW

-372 VDDVS
+372 LDDLS
-377 NLKDPVLCANSE
+377 HLKDPVLCANSE

-397 GLQHFIDTLDKDTV
+397 GLQQFIDTLDKDTV

-433 HFTPV
+433 RFTPV

-508 LAPEQ
+508 LAPDQ
-513 QKHVAMLAWFSDSYQ
+513 QKHVAMLAWFSDNYQ
-528 KSFSVDTH
+528 KSYSVDTH

-555 LGLLEVNSK
+555 LGLLEVHSK
-564 VYNPQLDMFAGC
+564 VYNQDLDMFAGC

>member
-1 LASFSRKIDGWLLK
+1 LAFFSQKIDGWLLK
-15 ICVVA
+15 IIAVT

-26 FAAGTS
+26 FTEGNS

-37 IIMLKLKSVRPEWV
+37 IIMFKINAVRTEWV
-51 TLIASAFLL
+51 TLITSAFLL
-60 SGFNSVLWQH
+60 FGFNFVLWQH
-70 LFDITAADGQGIAM
+70 LFEITAADGKGIVL
-84 RVAFGVMILAV
+84 RVAFGVMIFAA
-95 FNIVLT
+95 FNIILT
-101 LLAFRFV
+101 LLAFRHV
-108 MKPVLTLIFLVSA
+108 LKPILTLLFLISA

-128 QYGVLIDA
+128 QYGVLIDI

-141 FAETNATEV
+141 FAQTNATEV
-150 RDLLSVKLFV
+150 RDLLSLKLLA
-160 YIALLGILPSWLLW
+160 YIVFLGVLPSWLLW
-174 QIPVNYRRWHRE
+174 KTPINYRRWYRE

-192 VSVASVAVIGGVAL
+192 VGTASAALIGGVAL
-206 VNYQGLSSLFRN
+206 INYQGLSSLFRN

-233 ASVGYLR
+233 ASASYLR
-240 EQVVSARQPFTK
+240 EQVKSAGQPFVK
-252 LGEDAQRNPAWQT
+252 VGEDAERNPSWQV

-283 NFGILGYHRDTTP
+283 NFGILGYDRDTTP
-296 KLDKEAGLIAFTDVH
+296 KLDKEPGLIAFTDVK

-349 HAGLEVIW
+349 RAGLDVIW

-372 VDDVS
+372 LDDVS
-377 NLKDPVLCANSE
+377 NLKDPMLCANSE

-426 RYPKEYE
+426 RYPKEFE
-433 HFTPV
+433 RFTPV
-438 CESNALNNCS
+438 CKSNALNNCS

-536 CLQLS
+536 CLQMS
-541 REKPL
+541 RDKPL

-555 LGLLEVNSK
+555 LGLLEVNST
-564 VYNPQLDMFAGC
+564 VYNQDLDMFAGC

-581 DGVLAKE
+581 DGVLAKD

>member
-1 LASFSRKIDGWLLK
+1 
-15 ICVVA
+15 
-20 VNEIFT
+20 
-26 FAAGTS
+26 
-32 FQEQP
+32 
-37 IIMLKLKSVRPEWV
+37 MLKLKAVRPEWV

-60 SGFNSVLWQH
+60 IGCNVVLWQH
-70 LFDITAADGQGIAM
+70 LFEITGADGKGIAM
-84 RVAFGVMILAV
+84 RVAFGVMILAA

-101 LLAFRFV
+101 FLAFRLLL
-108 MKPVLTLIFLVSA
+108 KPLLTLIFLVSA
-121 GVAYFMS
+121 SVAYFMS
-128 QYGVLIDA
+128 QYGVMIDA
-136 GMLRN
+136 GMFRN

-150 RDLLSVKLFV
+150 RDLLSLKLFA
-160 YIALLGILPSWLLW
+160 YILLLGVLPSFLLW
-174 QIPVNYRRWHRE
+174 KLPINYRRWHRE
-186 LLSKVL
+186 LLSKVI
-192 VSVASVAVIGGVAL
+192 VSVASAAVIGGVAL
-206 VNYQGLSSLFRN
+206 ANYQGLSSLFRN
-218 HHELRLMVVPSNYIG
+218 HHEIRLMLVPSNYIG
-233 ASVGYLR
+233 ASAGYLR
-240 EQVVSARQPFTK
+240 EQVVSAQQPFVK
-252 LGEDAQRNPAWQT
+252 IGEDAQRNPDLKLQP
-265 HGRKS
+265 RKS

-283 NFGILGYHRDTTP
+283 NFGILGYNRDTTP
-296 KLDKEAGLIAFTDVH
+296 QLDKEAGLIAFTDVH

-321 PCMFSNMGRKDYNAS
+321 PCMFSNMGRKDYDAS

-349 HAGLEVIW
+349 RAGIDVIW

-372 VDDVS
+372 LQDVS
-377 NLKDPVLCANSE
+377 NLKDPALCANSE

-397 GLQHFIDTLDKDTV
+397 GLQSFIDHLDKDTV

-466 LSTLIDLLRSNQ
+466 LSSLIDVLRSNQ

-513 QKHVAMLAWFSDSYQ
+513 QKHVAMLAWFSDNYQ
-528 KSFSVDTH
+528 KAYSVDTH
-536 CLQLS
+536 CLQMS
-541 REKPL
+541 RDKPL

-555 LGLLEVNSK
+555 LGLLEVKSK
-564 VYNPQLDMFAGC
+564 VYQPDLDMFAGC

>member
-1 LASFSRKIDGWLLK
+1 
-15 ICVVA
+15 
-20 VNEIFT
+20 
-26 FAAGTS
+26 
-32 FQEQP
+32 
-37 IIMLKLKSVRPEWV
+37 MLTIKAVRPEWV
-51 TLIASAFLL
+51 TLVASAFLL
-60 SGFNSVLWQH
+60 VGFNFILWQH
-70 LFDITAADGQGIAM
+70 LLVITASDGRGLLLCL
-84 RVAFGVMILAV
+84 AFGVIV
-95 FNIVLT
+95 FCAFNLVLT
-101 LLAFRFV
+101 LLAFR
-108 MKPVLTLIFLVSA
+108 PVLKPLLMALFMISA
-121 GVAYFMS
+121 GVAYFMA

-150 RDLLSVKLFV
+150 RDLLSLKLFV
-160 YIALLGILPSWLLW
+160 YIGLLGALPSWLLFKTP
-174 QIPVNYRRWHRE
+174 INYRRWPKE
-186 LLSKVL
+186 LLSKLL
-192 VSVASVAVIGGVAL
+192 VGVASAAVLGAVAL
-206 VNYQGLSSLFRN
+206 INYQGLSSLFRN

-240 EQVVSARQPFTK
+240 EQVASAKQPFVT
-252 LGEDAQRNPAWQT
+252 LGEDASRNPAWQT
-265 HGRKS
+265 HARKS

-283 NFGILGYHRDTTP
+283 NFGILGYNRDTTP
-296 KLDKEAGLIAFTDVH
+296 QLDKEAGLIAFTNVH

-321 PCMFSNMGRKDYNAS
+321 PCMFSNMGRKNYDAS

-349 HAGLEVIW
+349 RAGLEVIW

-372 VDDVS
+372 LQDVS
-377 NLKDPVLCANSE
+377 NLKDPALCANSE

-466 LSTLIDLLRSNQ
+466 LSMLIDLLRANQ

-536 CLQLS
+536 CLQMS
-541 REKPL
+541 RDKPL

-564 VYNPQLDMFAGC
+564 VYNQDLDMFASC
-576 RGAVI
+576 RSAVI
-581 DGVLAKE
+581 DGVLARE

>member
-1 LASFSRKIDGWLLK
+1 
-15 ICVVA
+15 
-20 VNEIFT
+20 
-26 FAAGTS
+26 
-32 FQEQP
+32 
-37 IIMLKLKSVRPEWV
+37 MLKLKAVRPEWV
-51 TLIASAFLL
+51 TLCASAFFLA
-60 SGFNSVLWQH
+60 GFNFVLWQH
-70 LFDITAADGQGIAM
+70 LFAITSADAKGIAL
-84 RVAFGVMILAV
+84 RVAFGAMIFAA

-101 LLAFRFV
+101 FLAFRRV
-108 MKPVLTLIFLVSA
+108 LKPVLILLFLISA
-121 GVAYFMS
+121 SVAYFMS

-141 FAETNATEV
+141 FAETNVTEV
-150 RDLLSVKLFV
+150 RDLLSLKLLA
-160 YIALLGILPSWLLW
+160 YIVFLGVVPSWILW
-174 QIPVNYRRWHRE
+174 KVPVDYRRWHRE
-186 LLSKVL
+186 LFSKVI
-192 VSVASVAVIGGVAL
+192 VSFASVAVIGGVAL
-206 VNYQGLSSLFRN
+206 ANYQGLSSFFRN
-218 HHELRLMVVPSNYIG
+218 HHELRLMLVPSNYIG
-233 ASVGYLR
+233 ASAGYLR
-240 EQVVSARQPFTK
+240 EQVASAQQPFVK
-252 LGEDAQRNPAWQT
+252 IGEDAQRDVASQNHP
-265 HGRKS
+265 RKS

-283 NFGILGYHRDTTP
+283 NFGILGYDRDTTP
-296 KLDKEAGLIAFTDVH
+296 TLDKEAGLIAFTDVH

-321 PCMFSNMGRKDYNAS
+321 PCMFSNMGRKNYDAS

-349 HAGLEVIW
+349 RAGIDVIW

-364 KGTCDRVT
+364 KDTCNRVT
-372 VDDVS
+372 VQNVS
-377 NLKDPVLCANSE
+377 NLKDPTLCANSE

-397 GLQHFIDTLDKDTV
+397 GLQGFIDHLDKDTV

-466 LSTLIDLLRSNQ
+466 LSSLIDVLRSNQ

-528 KSFSVDTH
+528 KSYSVDTH
-536 CLQLS
+536 CLQMT
-541 REKPL
+541 RDKPL

-555 LGLLEVNSK
+555 LGLLEVHSS
-564 VYNPQLDMFAGC
+564 VYQQDLDMFAGC

>member
-1 LASFSRKIDGWLLK
+1 
-15 ICVVA
+15 
-20 VNEIFT
+20 
-26 FAAGTS
+26 
-32 FQEQP
+32 
-37 IIMLKLKSVRPEWV
+37 MLKLKAVRPEWV

-60 SGFNSVLWQH
+60 IGCNFVLWQH
-70 LFDITAADGQGIAM
+70 LFEITAADGKGIAM
-84 RVAFGVMILAV
+84 RVAFGLMILAA

-101 LLAFRFV
+101 LLAFRPLL
-108 MKPVLTLIFLVSA
+108 KPLLTLIFLISA

-128 QYGVLIDA
+128 QYGVMIDA
-136 GMLRN
+136 GMFRN

-150 RDLLSVKLFV
+150 RDLLSLKLFV
-160 YIALLGILPSWLLW
+160 YMLLLGVLPSWLLW
-174 QIPVNYRRWHRE
+174 KVPVNYRRWHRE
-186 LLSKVL
+186 LISKVI
-192 VSVASVAVIGGVAL
+192 VSVASVAVVGGVAL
-206 VNYQGLSSLFRN
+206 ANYQGLSSLFRN
-218 HHELRLMVVPSNYIG
+218 HHEIRLMLVPSNYIG
-233 ASVGYLR
+233 ASAGYLR
-240 EQVVSARQPFTK
+240 EQVVSAQQPFIK
-252 LGEDAQRNPAWQT
+252 IGEDAQRNPDLKLQP
-265 HGRKS
+265 RKS

-283 NFGILGYHRDTTP
+283 NFGILGYDRDTTP

-321 PCMFSNMGRKDYNAS
+321 PCMFSNMGRKDYDAS
-336 KAKNEEGLLDVLK
+336 KAKNEEGLLDVLQR
-349 HAGLEVIW
+349 AGIDVIW

-372 VDDVS
+372 LQDVS
-377 NLKDPVLCANSE
+377 NLKDPALCANSE

-397 GLQHFIDTLDKDTV
+397 GLQSFIDHLDKDTV

-466 LSTLIDLLRSNQ
+466 LSSLIDVLRSSQ

-528 KSFSVDTH
+528 KAYSVDTH
-536 CLQLS
+536 CLQMS
-541 REKPL
+541 RDKPL

-555 LGLLEVNSK
+555 LGLLEVKSS
-564 VYNPQLDMFAGC
+564 VYQPDLDLFAGC

-581 DGVLAKE
+581 DGVLAKD

>member
-1 LASFSRKIDGWLLK
+1 
-15 ICVVA
+15 
-20 VNEIFT
+20 
-26 FAAGTS
+26 
-32 FQEQP
+32 
-37 IIMLKLKSVRPEWV
+37 MLKLKAVRPEWV

-60 SGFNSVLWQH
+60 IGCNVVLWQH
-70 LFDITAADGQGIAM
+70 LFEITGADGKGIAM
-84 RVAFGVMILAV
+84 RVAFGVMILAA

-101 LLAFRFV
+101 FLAFRPLL
-108 MKPVLTLIFLVSA
+108 KPLLTLIFLVSA

-128 QYGVLIDA
+128 QYGVMIDA
-136 GMLRN
+136 GMFRN

-150 RDLLSVKLFV
+150 RDLLSLKLFA
-160 YIALLGILPSWLLW
+160 YILLLGVLPSFLLW
-174 QIPVNYRRWHRE
+174 KLPINYRRWHRE
-186 LLSKVL
+186 LLSKVI
-192 VSVASVAVIGGVAL
+192 VSVASAAVIGGVAL
-206 VNYQGLSSLFRN
+206 ANYQGLSSLFRN
-218 HHELRLMVVPSNYIG
+218 HHEIRLMLVPSNYIG
-233 ASVGYLR
+233 ASAGYLR
-240 EQVVSARQPFTK
+240 EQVVSAQQPFVK
-252 LGEDAQRNPAWQT
+252 IGEDAQRNPDLNLQP
-265 HGRKS
+265 RKS

-283 NFGILGYHRDTTP
+283 NFGILGYNRDTTP
-296 KLDKEAGLIAFTDVH
+296 QLDKEAGLIAFTDVH

-321 PCMFSNMGRKDYNAS
+321 PCMFSNMGRKDYDAS

-349 HAGLEVIW
+349 RAGIDVIW

-372 VDDVS
+372 LQDVS
-377 NLKDPVLCANSE
+377 NLKDPALCANSE

-397 GLQHFIDTLDKDTV
+397 GLQSFIDHLDKDTV

-466 LSTLIDLLRSNQ
+466 LSSLIDVLRSNQ

-513 QKHVAMLAWFSDSYQ
+513 QKHVAMLAWFSDNYQ
-528 KSFSVDTH
+528 KAYSVDTH
-536 CLQLS
+536 CLQMS
-541 REKPL
+541 RDKPL

-555 LGLLEVNSK
+555 LGLLEVKSK
-564 VYNPQLDMFAGC
+564 VYQPDLDMFAGC

>member
-1 LASFSRKIDGWLLK
+1 MLK
-15 ICVVA
+15 IKA
-20 VNEIFT
+20 
-26 FAAGTS
+26 
-32 FQEQP
+32 
-37 IIMLKLKSVRPEWV
+37 VRPEWV
-51 TLIASAFLL
+51 TLIASALL
-60 SGFNSVLWQH
+60 LTAFNLVLWQH
-70 LFDITAADGQGIAM
+70 LFAITASDGKGLLI
-84 RVAFGVMILAV
+84 RVAFGLMILAA
-95 FNIVLT
+95 FNLVLT
-101 LLAFRFV
+101 LLAFRGV
-108 MKPVLTLIFLVSA
+108 MKPLLTLIFMVSA

-128 QYGVLIDA
+128 QYGVMIDI

-141 FAETNATEV
+141 FAQTNATEV
-150 RDLLSVKLFV
+150 RDLLSIKLLV
-160 YIALLGILPSWLLW
+160 YILLLGILPSWLLW
-174 QIPVNYRRWHRE
+174 KTPISYRRWHRE

-192 VSVASVAVIGGVAL
+192 VCVASVAVLGGVAL
-206 VNYQGLSSLFRN
+206 INYQGLSSLFRN

-233 ASVGYLR
+233 ASASYLR
-240 EQVVSARQPFTK
+240 EQVVSAQQPFVK
-252 LGEDAQRNPAWQT
+252 VGEDAERTPAWQT
-265 HGRKS
+265 HARKS

-283 NFGILGYHRDTTP
+283 NFGILGYDRDTTP

-336 KAKNEEGLLDVLK
+336 QAKNEESLLDVLK
-349 HAGLEVIW
+349 RAGLDVIW

-372 VDDVS
+372 LQDVS

-433 HFTPV
+433 RFTPV
-438 CESNALNNCS
+438 CDSNALNNCS

-497 YNLFLHGTPYM
+497 YNLFLHGTPYL

-513 QKHVAMLAWFSDSYQ
+513 QKHVAMLAWFSDTYQ
-528 KSFSVDTH
+528 KSFSVDSH

-541 REKPL
+541 RQQPL

-555 LGLLEVNSK
+555 LGLLEVKSK
-564 VYNPQLDMFAGC
+564 VYNQDLDMFAGC

>member
-1 LASFSRKIDGWLLK
+1 
-15 ICVVA
+15 
-20 VNEIFT
+20 
-26 FAAGTS
+26 
-32 FQEQP
+32 
-37 IIMLKLKSVRPEWV
+37 MLKLKAVRPEWV
-51 TLIASAFLL
+51 TLLASAFLL
-60 SGFNSVLWQH
+60 LGFNFVLWQH
-70 LFDITAADGQGIAM
+70 LFQITASDGRGIAM
-84 RVAFGVMILAV
+84 RAAFAVMIVAA
-95 FNIVLT
+95 FNLVLT
-101 LLAFRFV
+101 LLAFRAV
-108 MKPVLTLIFLVSA
+108 LKPLLTLMFLISA

-128 QYGVLIDA
+128 QYGVMIDA

-150 RDLLSVKLFV
+150 RDLLSLKLFA
-160 YIALLGILPSWLLW
+160 YILVLGILPSWLLW
-174 QIPVNYRRWHRE
+174 KLPVNYRRWHRE
-186 LLSKVL
+186 LLSKVI

-206 VNYQGLSSLFRN
+206 ANYQGLSSLFRN
-218 HHELRLMVVPSNYIG
+218 HHELRLMLVPSNYIG
-233 ASVGYLR
+233 ASAGYLR
-240 EQVVSARQPFTK
+240 EQLVSARQPFLK
-252 LGEDAQRNPAWQT
+252 IGEDAQRDPALLHQP
-265 HGRKS
+265 RKS

-283 NFGILGYHRDTTP
+283 NFGILGYPRDTTP
-296 KLDKEAGLIAFTDVH
+296 ELDKEAGLIAFTDVH

-321 PCMFSNMGRKDYNAS
+321 PCMFSNMGRQNYDAS

-349 HAGLEVIW
+349 RAGLEVIW

-372 VDDVS
+372 LQDVS
-377 NLKDPVLCANSE
+377 NLKDPTLCANSE

-397 GLQHFIDTLDKDTV
+397 GLQDFIEHLDKDTV

-426 RYPKEYE
+426 RYPKQYE

-466 LSTLIDLLRSNQ
+466 LSSLIDVLRSNQ

-528 KSFSVDTH
+528 KAYSVDTH

-541 REKPL
+541 RDKPL

-555 LGLLEVNSK
+555 LGLLEVHSS
-564 VYNPQLDMFAGC
+564 VYRHDLDLFAGC

-581 DGVLAKE
+581 DGVLAKD

>member
-1 LASFSRKIDGWLLK
+1 
-15 ICVVA
+15 
-20 VNEIFT
+20 
-26 FAAGTS
+26 
-32 FQEQP
+32 
-37 IIMLKLKSVRPEWV
+37 MLKLKAVRPEWV

-60 SGFNSVLWQH
+60 LGFNFVLWQH
-70 LFDITAADGQGIAM
+70 LFEITAADGKGIAM
-84 RVAFGVMILAV
+84 RLAFGVMILAA

-101 LLAFRFV
+101 LLAFRPLLKPLLTV
-108 MKPVLTLIFLVSA
+108 MFLISA

-128 QYGVLIDA
+128 QYGVMIDA
-136 GMLRN
+136 GMFRN
-141 FAETNATEV
+141 FAETNVTEV
-150 RDLLSVKLFV
+150 RDLLSLKLFA
-160 YIALLGILPSWLLW
+160 YIVFLGVLPSVILW
-174 QIPVNYRRWHRE
+174 KVPVSYRRWHHE
-186 LLSKVL
+186 LLSKVI

-206 VNYQGLSSLFRN
+206 ANYQGLSSLFRN
-218 HHELRLMVVPSNYIG
+218 HHELRLMLVPSNYIG
-233 ASVGYLR
+233 ASAGYLR
-240 EQVVSARQPFTK
+240 EQVVSAQQPFVK
-252 LGEDAQRNPAWQT
+252 IGEDAQRNPDLKIQP
-265 HGRKS
+265 RKS

-283 NFGILGYHRDTTP
+283 NFGILGYDRDTTP

-321 PCMFSNMGRKDYNAS
+321 PCMFSNMGRKDYDAS

-349 HAGLEVIW
+349 RAGIDVIW

-372 VDDVS
+372 VQDVS
-377 NLKDPVLCANSE
+377 NLKDPALCANSE

-397 GLQHFIDTLDKDTV
+397 GLQGFIDHLDKDTV

-466 LSTLIDLLRSNQ
+466 LSSLIDVLRSNQ

-513 QKHVAMLAWFSDSYQ
+513 QKHVAMLAWFSDNYQ
-528 KSFSVDTH
+528 KAYSVDTH
-536 CLQLS
+536 CLQMS
-541 REKPL
+541 RDKPL

-555 LGLLEVNSK
+555 LGLLEVRSK
-564 VYNPQLDMFAGC
+564 VYQPGLDMFAGC

-581 DGVLAKE
+581 DGVLAKD